1 MPTAPLSPHAI
12 LTVSREN
19 GETMS
24 MAVETLPISQAAQ
37 ALGFPEALLRHLV
50 VAGVVKGDKSTCDLD
65 QAAQV
70 VARLRAVQEPVEGH
84 PILATEAAVKY
95 GFDVNSIYNWQESGW
110 VKVLEAKTRG
120 RLVNEGDIV
129 LARMLADLIGHIQGR
144 SIFPAK
150 PRSGRPRKV
159 AA

>member
-1 MPTAPLSPHAI
+1 MPPAPLSPHAI

-37 ALGFPEALLRHLV
+37 ALAFPEALLRHLV
-50 VAGVVKGDKSTCDLD
+50 LAGVVTGDKSTCDLD

-70 VARLRAVQEPVEGH
+70 VARLRAVQAPVAGH
-84 PILATEAAVKY
+84 PILATDAAVKY
-95 GFDVNSIYNWQESGW
+95 GFAPETIYRWQEAGQI
-110 VKVLEAKTRG
+110 KLLESRTRS
-120 RLVNEGDIV
+120 RLFNEGDIA
-129 LARMLADLIGHIQGR
+129 LARALADLVGQTPGR

-150 PRSGRPRKV
+150 PRSGRPKKI